1 MEDQRL
7 KDFNWGAFL
16 LSWIWGV
23 GNKSYITLI
32 SLPIGLICGFIPI
45 IGPAIILGLCI
56 WFGIMGNRWAYANK
70 EWENIDSFIAIQKKW
85 AIAGLIAFVLCFIIG
100 IILGIIAVLLFAS
113 NGGIK

>member
-16 LSWIWGV
+16 LSWIWGI

-32 SLPIGLICGFIPI
+32 SIPIGIVCGFIPF
-45 IGPAIILGLCI
+45 IGPIITLGLCI

-70 EWENIDSFIAIQKKW
+70 EWESIDHFIEIQKKW
-85 AIAGLIAFVLCFIIG
+85 AVAGIIILAICFIIG
-100 IILGIIAVLLFAS
+100 IAIGVAAS
-113 NGGIK
+113 MFVINGGVR